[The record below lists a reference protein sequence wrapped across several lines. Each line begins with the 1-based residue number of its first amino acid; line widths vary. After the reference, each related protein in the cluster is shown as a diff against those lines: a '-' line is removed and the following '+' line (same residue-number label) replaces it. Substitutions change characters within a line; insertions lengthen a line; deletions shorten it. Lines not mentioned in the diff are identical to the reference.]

1 MLRCFF
7 DVDGV
12 LLDFEG
18 SYLKA
23 VSHYFNLEIPEDYQT
38 DSWFFKDLLTEEQMH
53 EGWRYFLKSR
63 HFEQMEPLVNPAR
76 FNDVFGAYPVHFVT
90 NIPPDCLE
98 RRCGNLRNVGFA
110 FASAHCGGF
119 IAYKGHPSPTKA
131 EVITALTE
139 EGDSV
144 LFVDDH
150 PDNCLN
156 VREAFP
162 EAEVWLMSRSF
173 NHEFDHPEVTRAQV
187 WEAVFTRSR
196 LLGTAPPR
204 P

>member
-1 MLRCFF
+1 M
-7 DVDGV
+7 
-12 LLDFEG
+12 
-18 SYLKA
+18 
-23 VSHYFNLEIPEDYQT
+23 
-38 DSWFFKDLLTEEQMH
+38 
-53 EGWRYFLKSR
+53 
-63 HFEQMEPLVNPAR
+63 
-76 FNDVFGAYPVHFVT
+76 
-90 NIPPDCLE
+90 
-98 RRCGNLRNVGFA
+98 
-110 FASAHCGGF
+110 
-119 IAYKGHPSPTKA
+119 
-131 EVITALTE
+131 ITALTE

-162 EAEVWLMSRSF
+162 EAEVWLMSRAF

-187 WEAVFTRSR
+187 WEEVFTRSR